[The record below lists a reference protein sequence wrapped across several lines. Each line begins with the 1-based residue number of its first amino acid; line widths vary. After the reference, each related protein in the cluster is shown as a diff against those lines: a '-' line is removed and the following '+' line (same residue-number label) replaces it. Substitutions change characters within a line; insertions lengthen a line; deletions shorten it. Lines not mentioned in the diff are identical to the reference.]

1 MKSFLN
7 FVCEKTTTA
16 FCCPR
21 WISTC
26 LASSTKIK
34 RKIDDVYEI
43 NNTTATTIT
52 NKKEPTA
59 ALEYRGLLK
68 NDSTNNDTNTNTIS
82 KRKSSFF
89 LNNNNTNKSLTT
101 GGFKFENFK
110 IETKNDNVTE
120 KTNNNNK
127 KIFDRI
133 GTLKS
138 DSMTKP
144 KIIPIT
150 FEKTI
155 INKNATAANSATASV
170 KLSNNNNSNINKNG
184 SVFSRLSSSLKK

>member
-1 MKSFLN
+1 M
-7 FVCEKTTTA
+7 
-16 FCCPR
+16 PR
-21 WISTC
+21 I
-26 LASSTKIK
+26 
-34 RKIDDVYEI
+34 RD
-43 NNTTATTIT
+43 
-52 NKKEPTA
+52 
-59 ALEYRGLLK
+59 
-68 NDSTNNDTNTNTIS
+68 
-82 KRKSSFF
+82 
-89 LNNNNTNKSLTT
+89 NNTNKSLTT

-120 KTNNNNK
+120 KTNNNNNK

-184 SVFSRLSSSLKK
+184 SVFSRLSSSSSLKK